1 MMDNKKRDNL
11 PEVLAWILMAVFLAI
26 VIINAITHSLDH
38 ELVECAT
45 MWLIIGT
52 PALILT
58 RLW

>member
-1 MMDNKKRDNL
+1 MMDKKHENL

-58 RLW
+58 HLW